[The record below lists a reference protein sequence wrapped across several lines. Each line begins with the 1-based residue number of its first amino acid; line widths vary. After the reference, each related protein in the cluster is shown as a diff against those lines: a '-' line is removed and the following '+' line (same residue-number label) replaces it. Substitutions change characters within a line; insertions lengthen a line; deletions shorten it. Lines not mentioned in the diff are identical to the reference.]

1 MKNFGKGPCG
11 HGYFNSNGFADH
23 ACAPPPPPHY
33 KKLTTIFLLLWI
45 KHINVKGKKFVP
57 AVRGWYELGGDILVN
72 LLPFFG
78 QEPRRR

>member
-1 MKNFGKGPCG
+1 MGILIATDSRTTRAPP
-11 HGYFNSNGFADH
+11 
-23 ACAPPPPPHY
+23 PPPPPHY

-72 LLPFFG
+72 LLPSFG